1 MYIIYNFYLGEV
13 VGIWKIINIGILAF
27 LPGDLLLSL
36 MISIVGVKVIPV
48 LRRLGYVNVE
58 KIKLN

>member
-1 MYIIYNFYLGEV
+1 M
-13 VGIWKIINIGILAF
+13 GIWKIINIGILAF
-27 LPGDLLLSL
+27 LPGDLILSL